1 MTNLVIATAGH
12 VDHGKSTLIKA
23 LTGIETDTTKEEK
36 MRGLSIN
43 LGFAYLDLPNGQRVG
58 IVDVPG
64 HERFIKNMVAGLPGI
79 SLVLLVIDAGEGVMP
94 QTKEHIDILTL
105 LGIQDFFLVLTK
117 VDTVDDEMKAL
128 VIADIREQLANTPLA
143 DAELIETDAV
153 SGKSLDLLKKKI
165 QDWAETRPEQ
175 AKKGD
180 ARLNVD
186 RVFSIKGFGTVV
198 TGTLLDG
205 SVRIGD
211 ELTVYPG
218 GKKTRIRNIQVHEQ
232 NVVQADAPHRTALN
246 LANVSVEEIHRG
258 DVLSKVPF
266 LQPTWMIDAKI
277 QCLRSAPTAMELWD
291 RVRLL
296 VGTRE
301 IMARI
306 VPLGV
311 DQIEPGCDGFMQLRL
326 EEAIVIK
333 EGDRFILRTY
343 SPIFTIGG
351 GEVLDAAPKKH
362 RRFKEDVLESLK
374 IKEEGN
380 LEDIVADFLR
390 NSCDVF
396 TPASKIAAY
405 LGLAEEHIQ
414 AIVQHLRQ
422 EKIIEETA
430 LGYIHSEVYK
440 KMRGQTLQ
448 FLLSYH
454 QRYPLRKGMAI
465 EELRSRMRNLLH
477 INPKYRDIQTE
488 DSRSRMRKLLS
499 DRVISLFL
507 QLMIEHQYCRLK
519 GSNGAA
525 AKFYVVFS
533 ETQLAVKKSIET
545 TLEKSGFT
553 PLKVEDLSSLAKDA
567 DAVLEALRGDS
578 VIFLTPEYVIAKS
591 VYDQAVKKIIDYIGE
606 YGKMTLGD
614 FRDITK
620 SSRKSSMLILEYADA
635 GEVTKRVENY
645 RVLGKKGVK

>member
-153 SGKSLDLLKKKI
+153 SGKGLDLLKKKI

-507 QLMIEHQYCRLK
+507 QLMIEHQYCRLE
-519 GSNGAA
+519 GSYVAA

-533 ETQLAVKKSIET
+533 EIQLAVKKSIET

>member
-153 SGKSLDLLKKKI
+153 SGKGLDLLKKKI

-405 LGLAEEHIQ
+405 LDLAEEHIQ

-507 QLMIEHQYCRLK
+507 QLMIEHQYCRLE
-519 GSNGAA
+519 GSYVAA

>member
-153 SGKSLDLLKKKI
+153 SGKGLDLLKKKI

-414 AIVQHLRQ
+414 AIAQHLRQ

-477 INPKYRDIQTE
+477 INPIYRDIQTE

-507 QLMIEHQYCRLK
+507 QLMIEHQYCRLE
-519 GSNGAA
+519 GSYVAA
-525 AKFYVVFS
+525 AKFHVVFS